1 MRAVCQA
8 GVVVGI
14 DAHPVQLEVRLTRGL
29 PRFDIV
35 GLPEAA
41 VKEARM
47 RVSSA
52 IDACQYTFPQRRVLL
67 NLAPADLR
75 KSGTA
80 FDLAIAIGVLTTA
93 GACAPTLLGKTLI
106 IGELSLCGEVR
117 GVPGVLAQLRGARD
131 RGMERAIVP
140 RDNAQAAALM
150 LGLEVVCASNL
161 PDVVNFL
168 NGTGSLPEAKSL
180 LDSLGINSAVS
191 AQEDLVDIRGQV
203 GAKRALEIAAVGQHH
218 LLFTGPPGA
227 GKTMLARRLRGILP
241 PPTEEE
247 GLMIATVAGLA
258 PLGGGTVAD
267 VWARPFRAPHHTLS
281 DVALMGGGTP
291 VRPGEVT
298 LAHGGVL
305 FLDELAEF
313 RRNVIEALRTTMELG
328 VVHIAR
334 SRYRVS
340 MPAQPLIVAAMNPCP
355 CGFAGDKKHVCMCPV
370 DRIARYRAKVSGPLM
385 DRFDLHVHVPAVKVR
400 ELSHADPCETSDVV
414 KARVNCARAFAEQRR
429 TVAGAAQGQ
438 PVLSSAA
445 RALLE
450 RAAEHFGLS
459 ARAWDK
465 AVRVARSIADL
476 EQEDVIGVDHL
487 AEALHYRFVD
497 RSQAATDLSA
507 GSSIASGMGN
517 N

>member
-14 DAHPVQLEVRLTRGL
+14 DAHPVQVEVRLTRGL

-52 IDACQYTFPQRRVLL
+52 IDACQYAFPQRRVLL

-80 FDLAIAIGVLTTA
+80 FDLAIAVGVLVTS
-93 GACAPTLLGKTLI
+93 GACAPTLLDTTLI
-106 IGELSLCGEVR
+106 IGELSLCGELR

-131 RGMERAIVP
+131 QGMERAIVP

-150 LGLEVVCASNL
+150 PGLDVVCASNL
-161 PDVVNFL
+161 PDVVNYL
-168 NGTGSLPEAKSL
+168 NGTGNLPEAKSL
-180 LDSLGINSAVS
+180 LDPLGVNSTVS

-218 LLFTGPPGA
+218 LLLTGPPGA

-241 PPTEEE
+241 APTEEE

-258 PLGGGTVAD
+258 PMGGAPAEA
-267 VWARPFRAPHHTLS
+267 WARPFRAPHHTLS

-340 MPAQPLIVAAMNPCP
+340 MPAQPLVVAAMNPCP

-370 DRIARYRAKVSGPLM
+370 DRISRYRAKVSGPLM

-400 ELSHADPCETSDVV
+400 ELSNADPCDTSDGV
-414 KARVNCARAFAEQRR
+414 KARVNRARVFAEQRR
-429 TVAGAAQGQ
+429 TATSAAQGQ

-476 EQEDVIGVDHL
+476 DQADGIGVDHL

-497 RSQAATDLSA
+497 RSQAGTDLGA
-507 GSSIASGMGN
+507 GSSIATGMAN